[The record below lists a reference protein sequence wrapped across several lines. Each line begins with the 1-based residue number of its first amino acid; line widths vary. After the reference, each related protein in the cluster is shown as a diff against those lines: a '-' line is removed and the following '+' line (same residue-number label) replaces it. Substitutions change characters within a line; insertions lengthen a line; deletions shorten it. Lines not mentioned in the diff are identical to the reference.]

1 MKQLSSHCWYD
12 ESNAVVLGVASF
24 DSDRVYHAVK
34 QFSDNEKLT
43 ANTDLVLL
51 QAEEGNLSNMLTNL
65 LLETLKIG
73 DTKFRNVYA
82 INDSANLHTIIHQ
95 FNKNNYTN
103 VLHGGSTEFNLLC
116 RSFDYHCNRFYRKIN
131 VMPERHFVNLNG
143 VPKYFRA
150 RIVDDLMNNRLLRY
164 TFWSWNK
171 RNFTSDMNIRFDN
184 LKQFDPNIEKNIDAS
199 GVTLATGE
207 DSQEKLPMEYQLAL
221 IDIFAESIP
230 DNFGEIFITE
240 KTWKP
245 LLGEKPFLGF
255 NERHYYK
262 TLQSY
267 GIRLYETLFDYSFDE
282 IEDPEERYL
291 GYIENIIRL
300 GNMPLED
307 VHTLVLAEE
316 ENLRLNRITLEN
328 LNPQLPE
335 KLQPFADSLDQQSRH
350 HTLKL
355 WYDTKF

>member
-1 MKQLSSHCWYD
+1 
-12 ESNAVVLGVASF
+12 
-24 DSDRVYHAVK
+24 
-34 QFSDNEKLT
+34 
-43 ANTDLVLL
+43 
-51 QAEEGNLSNMLTNL
+51 
-65 LLETLKIG
+65 
-73 DTKFRNVYA
+73 
-82 INDSANLHTIIHQ
+82 
-95 FNKNNYTN
+95 
-103 VLHGGSTEFNLLC
+103 
-116 RSFDYHCNRFYRKIN
+116 
-131 VMPERHFVNLNG
+131 MPERHFVNLNG